1 MFLRNGVG
9 QILPTLI
16 FFSFSITK
24 KKNNNKRSKNRRV
37 HQSKQRFL
45 LEAIYK
51 TQQLHLY

>member
-1 MFLRNGVG
+1 MFLRNEVG
-9 QILPTLI
+9 QILPTLS